1 MIITLAV
8 VTLLILCGGLVYWY
22 FFADISLG
30 WESIRPILI
39 VCGICW
45 TALVCLITL
54 SFVGIQLWQI
64 SQLKKLS
71 STALQAE
78 ELTVSVTDLLVE
90 EGAFAIPGIVLS
102 YENRT
107 IKFIPLFLYGQG
119 VIGCV
124 EVTLCTGNNV
134 TRLSRLFM
142 RAGQVSAWTLNQ
154 QRDLSRPGELFD
166 EDAFFRLINVLLP

>member
-1 MIITLAV
+1 MSLFSLNRRTDESMTAKNQFLKRLQARHSPP
-8 VTLLILCGGLVYWY
+8 T
-22 FFADISLG
+22 FSSKHQADIAAF
-30 WESIRPILI
+30 RQQM
-39 VCGICW
+39 
-45 TALVCLITL
+45 ALLLDNMNAWLTD
-54 SFVGIQLWQI
+54 
-64 SQLKKLS
+64 
-71 STALQAE
+71 TALQAE

-166 EDAFFRLINVLLP
+166 EDAFFHLINVLLP

>member
-1 MIITLAV
+1 MTAKNQFLKRLQARHSPP
-8 VTLLILCGGLVYWY
+8 TT
-22 FFADISLG
+22 FSSKHQADIAG
-30 WESIRPILI
+30 FRQQM
-39 VCGICW
+39 
-45 TALVCLITL
+45 ALLL
-54 SFVGIQLWQI
+54 DNMNAWLAD
-64 SQLKKLS
+64 
-71 STALQAE
+71 TALQAE

-90 EGAFAIPGIVLS
+90 EGTFDIPGIVLN

-107 IKFIPLFLYGQG
+107 IKFIPIFLYGQG

-142 RAGQVSAWTLNQ
+142 RAGQLSAWSLNQ
-154 QRDLSRPGELFD
+154 QRNVSRPGELFD